1 MTPLLPATVTR
12 ATTPIAHAPI
22 ALLPLRTSF
31 DKREWH
37 VRPVSL
43 PLAQRMVEQYHYA
56 KHGSTWRVYTFGL
69 FLRRDPNCWGVTWWI
84 PAPKLSVDKY
94 NPGGY
99 KTTLILSRMVIHPL
113 VPTNGA
119 SFLLSASVKRIASIG
134 RYDTLMTYA
143 DTWRGHS
150 GAVYR
155 ASNWHYEGMSE
166 PTAIWLDNRGVLGST
181 YCSGRIQTR
190 TEMERKG
197 YTLHGRYPKH
207 IFTMRIPVKK
217 QAAQLPMFAGMTI

>member
-1 MTPLLPATVTR
+1 M
-12 ATTPIAHAPI
+12 H
-22 ALLPLRTSF
+22 LLPLRTQF
-31 DKREWH
+31 DKREWSIRS
-37 VRPVSL
+37 VTL
-43 PLAQRMVEQYHYA
+43 TLAQRMVEQYHYA

-69 FLRRDPNCWGVTWWI
+69 FLKKDPNCWGITWWI

-119 SFLLSASVKRIASIG
+119 SFLLSASVKKIASIG

-166 PTAIWLDNRGVLGST
+166 PTAIWLDSQGVLGST
-181 YCSGRIQTR
+181 YCQGRIQSKI
-190 TEMERKG
+190 EMERKG
-197 YTLHGRYPKH
+197 YQLHGRYPKH
-207 IFTMRIPVKK
+207 IFTMRMASKEQP
-217 QAAQLPMFAGMTI
+217 QQLRMAI